1 MIMSRKYLPM
11 LLFIFCSI
19 HAIAQTDYYYYQ
31 GDKIPLTPNED
42 KVVVSIPKDG
52 DMTSES
58 IRANV
63 EVLTTI
69 IDETFDILVIARSDL
84 EKLTTLDFWEESAKS
99 VILTSCYFTENNEEI
114 CTTPYLDVRLKKEED
129 FDLLITYAEK
139 YGLRIV
145 KQDSLMP
152 LWYIL
157 AITQNGEKSP
167 LEYANEL
174 FESGDFA
181 ASVPDWGQ
189 LGDPFNTVQSI
200 TTNKTNSSY
209 GIYDFKGCRLLSV
222 PAKGVY
228 IQNGKKR
235 IAH

>member
-1 MIMSRKYLPM
+1 MIMSRKYLL
-11 LLFIFCSI
+11 LLFISCSI

-31 GDKIPLTPNED
+31 GNKISLTLNEN
-42 KVVVSIPKDG
+42 KVCVSIPKDC
-52 DMTSES
+52 DKTCES
-58 IRANV
+58 IRTNV
-63 EVLTTI
+63 KVLTTI
-69 IDETFDILVIARSDL
+69 IDETFDIIVITRSDF
-84 EKLTTLDFWEESAKS
+84 EKLTTLDFWEEGAKS

-114 CTTPYLDVRLKKEED
+114 CTTPYIDVRLKKEED
-129 FDLLITYAEK
+129 FDLLTTYAEK

-157 AITQNGEKSP
+157 AITQNSEKSP

-181 ASVPDWGQ
+181 ASVPEWGE
-189 LGDPFNTVQSI
+189 LGDPFNTVRSI
-200 TTNKTNSSY
+200 TTTKTNSSY
-209 GIYDFKGCRLLSV
+209 GIYNLQGWRLEST
-222 PAKGVY
+222 PIKRIY

-235 IAH
+235 ISH